1 MSKIQTN
8 LDKLRSEYSGHS
20 LREQD
25 VDPDAMRQ
33 FERWFGEA
41 CGCGATE
48 PNVMTLAT
56 ATQDG
61 RPSARLVLLRGITER
76 GFTFFTNYES
86 RKARE
91 LAANPS
97 AALVFFWREVE
108 RQVRIEG
115 SVERVTDE
123 ESDRYFLARP
133 PGARISAWASP
144 QSEVIVSR
152 EALEEWCREFE
163 IRFGDGLVPRPAN
176 WGGYRVVPESIEF
189 WQGRP
194 NRLHDRLRYTRRQTE
209 GWLIER
215 LAP

>member
-1 MSKIQTN
+1 MSKTHAR
-8 LDKLRSEYSGHS
+8 LDELRSEYSGQA

-41 CGCGATE
+41 CQCGAAE

-61 RPSARLVLLRGITER
+61 RPSARLVLLRGISER
-76 GFTFFTNYES
+76 GFSFFTNYES

-91 LAANPS
+91 LEANPN

-115 SVERVTDE
+115 NVERISNE
-123 ESDRYFLARP
+123 ESDLYFHARP
-133 PGARISAWASP
+133 PRARISAWASP

-152 EALEEWCREFE
+152 EELEEWCREFE
-163 IRFGDGLVPRPAN
+163 TRFGDGVVPRPAN

-194 NRLHDRLRYTRRQTE
+194 NRLHDRLRYSRRALG

>member
-1 MSKIQTN
+1 M
-8 LDKLRSEYSGHS
+8 HS

-25 VDPDAMRQ
+25 VDPDPIRQ

-41 CGCGATE
+41 CQCAALE

-56 ATQDG
+56 ATPDG
-61 RPSARLVLLRGITER
+61 CPSARLVLLRGISER

-91 LAANPS
+91 LDANPR
-97 AALVFFWREVE
+97 AALVFFWRELE

-115 SVERVTDE
+115 SVERTSDD
-123 ESDRYFLARP
+123 ESDRYFHSRP
-133 PGARISAWASP
+133 QGARISAWASP
-144 QSEVIVSR
+144 QSEVVVSR
-152 EALEEWCREFE
+152 EALLEWSREFE

-176 WGGYRVVPESIEF
+176 WGGYRVVPASIEF
-189 WQGRP
+189 WQGGA
-194 NRLHDRLRYTRRQTE
+194 NRLHDRLRYVRRDE
-209 GWLIER
+209 GGWRIEH

>member
-1 MSKIQTN
+1 M
-8 LDKLRSEYSGHS
+8 HS

-25 VDPDAMRQ
+25 VDPDPIRQ

-41 CGCGATE
+41 CQCAALE

-56 ATQDG
+56 ATPDG
-61 RPSARLVLLRGITER
+61 CPSARLVLLRGISER

-91 LAANPS
+91 LDANPR
-97 AALVFFWREVE
+97 AALVFFWRELE

-115 SVERVTDE
+115 SVERTSDD
-123 ESDRYFLARP
+123 ESDRYFHSRP
-133 PGARISAWASP
+133 QGARISAWASP
-144 QSEVIVSR
+144 QSEVVVSR
-152 EALEEWCREFE
+152 EALLEWSREFE

-176 WGGYRVVPESIEF
+176 WGGYRVVPASIEF
-189 WQGRP
+189 WQGGA
-194 NRLHDRLRYTRRQTE
+194 NRLHDRLRYVRRDE
-209 GWLIER
+209 GGWRIER